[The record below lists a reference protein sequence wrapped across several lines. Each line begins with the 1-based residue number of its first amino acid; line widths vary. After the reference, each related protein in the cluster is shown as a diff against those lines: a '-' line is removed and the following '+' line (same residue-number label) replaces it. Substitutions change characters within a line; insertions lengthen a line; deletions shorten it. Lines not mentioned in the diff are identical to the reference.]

1 MGQGT
6 VVIGVGNPLCSDDG
20 LGIHF
25 VRRFQHLTEQLP
37 AGVEIIDGGTGGLN
51 LLPFLNGRRRV
62 IFVDAMD
69 AGEEPGYIFRFRPD
83 QLNLEVHSEISMHDI
98 DLASLLRT
106 ARLTEDYPDEV
117 LVFAVQVKRVD
128 VGLEL
133 SSPVRRALDRVVE
146 LVLQELKGDGPPG

>member
-25 VRRFQHLTEQLP
+25 VRRFQDLAQELP
-37 AGVEIIDGGTGGLN
+37 AGVEVIDGGTGGLN
-51 LLPFLNGRRRV
+51 LLPFLQGRRRA

-83 QLNLEVHSEISMHDI
+83 QLNLEVHSEISMHDV
-98 DLASLLRT
+98 DLAALLRT

-117 LVFAVQVKRVD
+117 IIFAVQVKRVD
-128 VGLEL
+128 VGLKL
-133 SSPVRRALDRVVE
+133 SSPVQRALDRVVD
-146 LVLQELKGDGPPG
+146 LVLQELKGDGHYG

>member
-1 MGQGT
+1 MGQGI

-25 VRRFQHLTEQLP
+25 VRRFQEQMGELP
-37 AGVEIIDGGTGGLN
+37 PGVEIVDGGTGGLD
-51 LLPFLNGRRRV
+51 LLPWMRGRKLA

-83 QLNLEVHSEISMHDI
+83 QLDLGAHPEISMHDV

-106 ARLTEDYPDEV
+106 ARLTEDFPDQV
-117 LVFAVQVKRVD
+117 LIFAVQVQSVD
-128 VGLEL
+128 LGMEL
-133 SSPVRRALDRVVE
+133 SSPVKRALERVVE
-146 LVLQELKGDGPPG
+146 LVREELKGDVRGG